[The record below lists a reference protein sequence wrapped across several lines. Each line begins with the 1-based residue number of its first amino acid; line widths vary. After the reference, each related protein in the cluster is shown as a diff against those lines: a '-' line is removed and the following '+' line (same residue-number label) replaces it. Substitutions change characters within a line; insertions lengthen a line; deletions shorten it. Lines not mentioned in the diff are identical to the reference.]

1 MGVKVVV
8 LLGDGSIC
16 CWNIA
21 TATAAIGR
29 ARLYFSASLVL
40 VTLLCVALI
49 AGRQA
54 LNALGLAIG
63 IGLVLVMVATVR
75 AQLGRLDFTL
85 RLRQDKLE
93 VVAPLSNRTIAWSEI
108 AEVRRIAA
116 RIFGPPVWACA
127 VLIRGPRSTQPVFLF
142 DSGLEQA
149 EQAFNHIVAR
159 SGARVSGQ

>member
-1 MGVKVVV
+1 MAQSVVEYRY
-8 LLGDGSIC
+8 SS
-16 CWNIA
+16 
-21 TATAAIGR
+21 AAIGR
-29 ARLYFSASLVL
+29 ARLYFGASLVL

-116 RIFGPPVWACA
+116 PRIFGPPVWACA